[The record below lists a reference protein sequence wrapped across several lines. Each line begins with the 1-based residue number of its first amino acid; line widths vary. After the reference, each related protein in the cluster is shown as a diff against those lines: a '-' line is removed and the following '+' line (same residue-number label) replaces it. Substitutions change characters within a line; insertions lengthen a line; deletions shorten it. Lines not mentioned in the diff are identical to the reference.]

1 MKKTILCLSI
11 FVVISTCFVTNVAAV
26 PKITGIH
33 GGYGVTATVEDADG
47 LDWQINII
55 RLGKSSVK
63 TEGTI
68 SGDSTTIRTPIF
80 PPSLGVGLVG
90 ITVTIH
96 RIFLPDIIEVRAA
109 FMVGPF
115 ILIIHHITS

>member
-11 FVVISTCFVTNVAAV
+11 FVIVNICFVTSVTAV

-33 GGYGVTATVEDADG
+33 GGYGVTASVEDADG

-55 RLGKSSVK
+55 RLGKSPMK

-68 SGDSTTIRTPIF
+68 SGDSTIIRTPIF
-80 PPSLGVGLVG
+80 PPALGVGLVG
-90 ITVTIH
+90 IMVTIH
-96 RIFLPDIIEVRAA
+96 RIILPDVLEVRAA
-109 FMVGPF
+109 FMLGPF

>member
-1 MKKTILCLSI
+1 MKKTILSLSI
-11 FVVISTCFVTNVAAV
+11 FVLLSSCFATSVMAV

-33 GGYGVTATVEDADG
+33 GGYGVTATVEDADK

-55 RLGKSSVK
+55 RLGKSPVK

-68 SGDSTTIRTPIF
+68 SGDTTTIRTPRF

-90 ITVTIH
+90 ITVTID
-96 RIFLPDIIEVRAA
+96 RVFLPDIIEVRAA
-109 FMVGPF
+109 FMFGPF